1 MGREAQNQS
10 FKEEKNMSLR
20 INTNIAAL
28 NAHRQLADTD
38 ARMSVSL
45 ERLSSGYR
53 INKAKDDVA
62 GLSIANKF
70 RLEVRGLRMAQ
81 QNVSQGTAM
90 LQVAEGGST
99 QIEAMIERLKELA
112 TTASSD
118 NADSNAR
125 ARLNA
130 EATELLEEIDRIA
143 QDTKYGTT
151 NLLSGAINF
160 TFQIGSGNTST
171 EDRISATTTS
181 GLLSNNLGLNGL
193 SLTTLASAQ
202 AALSSIDNSLT
213 SVNVVQ
219 GEIGAAQS
227 RFEFAS
233 ANLSI
238 SIENIA
244 ASESTIRDVDMAFE
258 MVTFTRNQVLMQAG
272 TSMLAQANLIPQ
284 NVLALLGR

>member
-1 MGREAQNQS
+1 
-10 FKEEKNMSLR
+10 MSLR

>member
-1 MGREAQNQS
+1 
-10 FKEEKNMSLR
+10 MSLR
-20 INTNIAAL
+20 INTNVAAL

-38 ARMSVSL
+38 ARLSVSL

-62 GLSIANKF
+62 GLSVANKF

-81 QNVSQGTAM
+81 QNLSQGTAM
-90 LQVAEGGST
+90 LQVAEGGT
-99 QIEAMIERLKELA
+99 NQIEAMVERLKELA
-112 TTASSD
+112 TTAASD
-118 NADSNAR
+118 NADSAAR
-125 ARLNA
+125 SRLNA
-130 EATELLEEIDRIA
+130 EAAELLEEIDRIA

-160 TFQIGSGNTST
+160 TFQIGSGNTAA

-193 SLTTLASAQ
+193 SLSTLASAQ
-202 AALSSIDNSLT
+202 AALTSIDSSLT

-258 MVTFTRNQVLMQAG
+258 MVTFTKNQILMQAG
-272 TSMLAQANLIPQ
+272 TSMLAQANAVPQ
-284 NVLALLGR
+284 NVLALLGGR